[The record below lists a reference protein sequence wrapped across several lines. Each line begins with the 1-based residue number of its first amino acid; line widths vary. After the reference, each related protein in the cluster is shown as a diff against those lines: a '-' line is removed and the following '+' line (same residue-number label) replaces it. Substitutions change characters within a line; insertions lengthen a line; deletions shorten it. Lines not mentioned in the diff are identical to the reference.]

1 MPHEDVREKV
11 YTAIKALL
19 VGDAAVTALLATK
32 VIGGTPAVY
41 DEGEPAVQGAK
52 YPYVTVGAGTQ
63 VPEHTFGAHGTPK
76 YGWNCTVQ
84 IKAVSQGRSPAG
96 AFIPGNPE
104 SVILSGVAGV
114 LYEGRDLTLDG
125 YSEAYCEEF
134 TIPATLIEIIAGV
147 TTRSAAGI
155 LRVRCHD

>member
-19 VGDAAVTALLATK
+19 IGESALTALLATK

-63 VPEHTFGAHGTPK
+63 IPEHTFGAHGTPK

-84 IKAVSQGRSPAG
+84 IKAVSQRRSPAG
-96 AFIPGNPE
+96 TYLSGNPE

-114 LYEGRDLTLDG
+114 LTEGRDLTLAG

-134 TIPATLIEIIAGV
+134 TIPTTLYELVAGV
-147 TTRSAAGI
+147 PTWSAAAVI
-155 LRVRCHD
+155 RVRCHD